1 MSSVSSA
8 TGHAACCKIW
18 SPICELPTVAAS
30 IDAAHTAFMAQN
42 WASPPRLTQYYPN
55 VAADLPSL
63 HAGGI
68 ALGRCTNK
76 PQALTLRI
84 LDQLA
89 IALLFSAVIGADAVA
104 ACKTDPGH
112 LFAVTNKMGLQP
124 GTSSYVGDIGIVQAA
139 ALAAEVPFFVVPE
152 LPPRNSDGDGSY
164 DLKSAG
170 REERGDEDM
179 SKPMES

>member
-1 MSSVSSA
+1 
-8 TGHAACCKIW
+8 
-18 SPICELPTVAAS
+18 
-30 IDAAHTAFMAQN
+30 MAQN

-152 LPPRNSDGDGSY
+152 LPPEIRA
-164 DLKSAG
+164 LTEA
-170 REERGDEDM
+170 M
-179 SKPMES
+179 I

>member
-1 MSSVSSA
+1 
-8 TGHAACCKIW
+8 
-18 SPICELPTVAAS
+18 
-30 IDAAHTAFMAQN
+30 MAQN

-63 HAGGI
+63 HAADI

-152 LPPRNSDGDGSY
+152 LPPEIRALTEAMIGS
-164 DLKSAG
+164 LLVAKN
-170 REERGDEDM
+170 EENRHVETHGTLTRGSRVRRVRTWSGGGFSQRM
-179 SKPMES
+179 GWRMRR

>member
-1 MSSVSSA
+1 
-8 TGHAACCKIW
+8 
-18 SPICELPTVAAS
+18 
-30 IDAAHTAFMAQN
+30 MAQN